1 MTISCIDRIMSVN
14 FEPPSIAIMIHRGRV
29 GVQPLLISGLHLVF
43 NTHALPRQFRVIRS
57 TDRFI
62 APPNSQL
69 PPPIRA
75 VELCRLPTALM
86 C

>member
-1 MTISCIDRIMSVN
+1 MTTLCIDRIMSVN
-14 FEPPSIAIMIHRGRV
+14 FEPPSIAITIHRGRV

-43 NTHALPRQFRVIRS
+43 NLHALPRQFRAIRS
-57 TDRFI
+57 TDRF

-75 VELCRLPTALM
+75 VELRRLPTALM